1 MQLCFLSLYCVQ
13 LCLVFVCTVH
23 VLKRVLEGSEGHP
36 PQHSKAGLLPASV
49 PLFFHYVD
57 FKQTGRWEERQHR
70 DA

>member
-1 MQLCFLSLYCVQ
+1 M
-13 LCLVFVCTVH
+13 FVCTVH

-49 PLFFHYVD
+49 AVFFHYVD
-57 FKQTGRWEERQHR
+57 FKQAGRWEERQHG